1 MGIGGGRNAMR
12 KVVSLVVL
20 VALVALVAAC
30 SGTKTGDLTGKTWT
44 LTAVTQDVPA
54 FQGVIPPDQAGTYT
68 IEFRQD
74 NTFSAKADCNTV
86 QGSYYAGSG
95 GSMSINPGP
104 TTLVACPP
112 GSLGDAFTAAL
123 ASTRAY
129 SVVNGTLSLITDRG
143 GKLQF
148 T

>member
-1 MGIGGGRNAMR
+1 MR

-20 VALVALVAAC
+20 VATVALVAAC
-30 SGTKTGDLTGKTWT
+30 AGTRTGDLTGKTWT
-44 LTAVTQDVPA
+44 LSAVTQDVPA
-54 FQGVIPPDQAGTYT
+54 FQGVIPPDQQGKYT

-86 QGSYYAGSG
+86 QGTYYAGSG
-95 GSMSINPGP
+95 GSMTINPGP
-104 TTLVACPP
+104 TTLAFCGE
-112 GSLGDAFTAAL
+112 GSLGSAYTTAL
-123 ASTRAY
+123 STVRAY
-129 SVVNGTLSLITDRG
+129 DISSGTLSLITVRG